1 MLRISTVPMILQRLA
16 RAVQQLWQCCS
27 TGCCSAVRPPPPSS
41 PPWATAGPGGSLTG
55 LSQRTGRLTE
65 VSSLPSL
72 LAQLTRVILDE
83 TIDAFVPDDD
93 EELLREPRK
102 VKKDLEPRNF
112 IKDKLCDLG
121 LADVSMVM

>member
-1 MLRISTVPMILQRLA
+1 M
-16 RAVQQLWQCCS
+16 AVLLHWLLLS
-27 TGCCSAVRPPPPSS
+27 SA
-41 PPWATAGPGGSLTG
+41 ATTSL
-55 LSQRTGRLTE
+55 
-65 VSSLPSL
+65 VSSMGDRWAWGFTDWALTADRKIDAGEQLVLPSL
-72 LAQLTRVILDE
+72 LAKLTRVILDE